1 MPTGGARA
9 APPTSTRMKKFI
21 LVILLAASQAQAAV
35 QAPALDL
42 RIHYYS
48 KAVTPEGVTREVR
61 YEETMLRRPG
71 HVWVARVLPPQTQ
84 AAGQASDHEHSVHKH
99 FNPVL
104 LPRHVQLDGDKT
116 RLEYVDARS
125 KEVIAVPPGEYGN
138 VDFDGSWVNAYYL
151 CDPKAVQA
159 MPLSPRPSTVPG
171 AHWREL
177 VRNGSF
183 RRVLWDERR
192 QVPLVIESGDQA
204 ATIFHR
210 IEVQAQ
216 PAAATAL
223 PWQQLKGYAQRDYG
237 DFLD

>member
-1 MPTGGARA
+1 
-9 APPTSTRMKKFI
+9 MKKFI
-21 LVILLAASQAQAAV
+21 LAILLAASQVQAATPP

-42 RIHYYS
+42 RIQYYS
-48 KAVTPEGVTREVR
+48 KSVSPEGVTREVR
-61 YEETMLRRPG
+61 YEDTMLRRPG
-71 HVWVARVLPPQTQ
+71 HVWVARVLPPQAQ

-104 LPRHVQLDGDKT
+104 LPRHVQLDGDKP
-116 RLEYVDARS
+116 RLEYVDARN

-138 VDFDGSWVNAYYL
+138 VDFDGSWANAFYL
-151 CDPKAVQA
+151 FDPKLVQA
-159 MPLSPRPSTVPG
+159 MPLSPRQSAVPG
-171 AHWREL
+171 ARWREQ

-183 RRVLWDERR
+183 RRVLWDEQR
-192 QVPLVIESGDQA
+192 QIPLVVESGDQA

-210 IEVQAQ
+210 MEVQPQAT
-216 PAAATAL
+216 AAAAL

>member
-1 MPTGGARA
+1 MMIRTAIFTLA
-9 APPTSTRMKKFI
+9 
-21 LVILLAASQAQAAV
+21 LAATQAQAAPPA

-42 RIHYYS
+42 RIQYYS

-71 HVWVARVLPPQTQ
+71 HVWVARVLPPQAQ

-104 LPRHVQLDGDKT
+104 LPRHVQQDGGKT
-116 RLEYVDARS
+116 RLEYVDARN
-125 KEVIAVPPGEYGN
+125 KEVISVPQGEYGN
-138 VDFDGSWVNAYYL
+138 VDFDGSWANAYYL
-151 CDPKAVQA
+151 SDPKLVQA

-171 AHWREL
+171 ARWREQ
-177 VRNGSF
+177 VRNGSY
-183 RRVLWDERR
+183 RRVLWDEQR
-192 QVPLVIESGDQA
+192 QIPLVIESGDQA

-210 IEVQAQ
+210 VEVQPQ
-216 PAAATAL
+216 ATLASAL